1 MLDKTQIEITKAKV
15 NKMKNSKRKLHG
27 LMLLSLLT
35 LSGLVGA
42 TQPIPAAWF
51 ETFKQQASPEQLYDF
66 LYLLPKGGDL
76 HNHLSGSNFSEWWFE
91 LATDQQIN
99 GGYRYY
105 TQIFANMCQ
114 NGNALEFSS
123 IGNFLA
129 FRNIQHSHY
138 EQLGECEKSQYKAL
152 NELNSAEKQGWL
164 NSIRLDKSGEGRDE
178 FFEKHW
184 PRLNELMNNPYI
196 QAALLVKNMQAFGQ
210 ENLVYLETQV
220 GARNMLRADGSF
232 FEPADVV
239 DIYRQRLAQKDALS
253 SGVTTRLQYTL
264 LRFTPD
270 AEQQLEWIYRFV
282 DQNRDLYVGINMAG
296 REDNDKGYPLR
307 FLSTLRKLRST
318 LPAVDLAIH
327 AGEVDEPNF
336 HVRDTLLLGAT
347 RIGHG
352 VNLIDDP
359 QTMLLMR
366 NGQAMV
372 EINLVSNFL
381 LEYINDYSQH
391 PFPEY
396 LRTGIPVALSTDD
409 RGMWDSTMT
418 DEYYV
423 AVKQFNLSWQ
433 ELIKLGE
440 NSLQYSFVDEKT
452 KQRLLAQYDARLEK
466 FIKDFKRQGMNMLK
480 TTQSPKR
487 GFICQYYSLCKP

>member
-1 MLDKTQIEITKAKV
+1 
-15 NKMKNSKRKLHG
+15 MKNSKRKLHG

-35 LSGLVGA
+35 LSGLVRA
-42 TQPIPAAWF
+42 TQPMPAPWF

-91 LATDQQIN
+91 LATDQTLN

-105 TQIFANMCQ
+105 TQIFATICQ
-114 NGNALEFSS
+114 KADALEFNS

-138 EQLGECEKSQYKAL
+138 EQLAECEKSQYKL
-152 NELNSAEKQGWL
+152 VNELSAAEKQGWL
-164 NSIRLDKSGEGRDE
+164 NSIRLNKSGEGRDE

-184 PRLNELMNNPYI
+184 PRLNDLMNNPYI

-253 SGVTTRLQYTL
+253 SGVTARLQYTL
-264 LRFTPD
+264 LRFTAD

-282 DQNRDLYVGINMAG
+282 DQHRDLYVGINMAG

-318 LPAVDLAIH
+318 LPAIDLSIH

-372 EINLVSNFL
+372 EINLVSNLL

-423 AVKQFNLSWQ
+423 ALKQFNLSWQ
-433 ELIKLGE
+433 ELVKLGE
-440 NSLQYSFVDEKT
+440 NSLRYSFVDEAT
-452 KQRLLAQYDARLEK
+452 KQRLLGQYKARITK
-466 FIKDFKRQGMNMLK
+466 FVKDFKRQGMSMLK
-480 TTQSPKR
+480 NTQSPKR
-487 GFICQYYSLCKP
+487 GFICQYYSLCKL

>member
-1 MLDKTQIEITKAKV
+1 
-15 NKMKNSKRKLHG
+15 MKNSKRKLHG

-35 LSGLVGA
+35 LSGLVRA
-42 TQPIPAAWF
+42 TQPIPAPWF

-91 LATDQQIN
+91 LATDQTLN

-105 TQIFANMCQ
+105 TQIFATICQ
-114 NGNALEFSS
+114 KADALEFNS

-138 EQLGECEKSQYKAL
+138 EQLAECEKSQYKL
-152 NELNSAEKQGWL
+152 VNELSAAEKQGWL

-184 PRLNELMNNPYI
+184 PRLNDLMNNPYI

-253 SGVTTRLQYTL
+253 SGVTARLQYTL
-264 LRFTPD
+264 LRFTAD

-282 DQNRDLYVGINMAG
+282 DQHRDLYVGINMAG

-318 LPAVDLAIH
+318 LPAIDLSIH

-372 EINLVSNFL
+372 EINLVSNLL

-423 AVKQFNLSWQ
+423 ALKQFNLSWQ
-433 ELIKLGE
+433 ELVKLGE
-440 NSLQYSFVDEKT
+440 NSLRYSFVDEAT
-452 KQRLLAQYDARLEK
+452 KQRLLGQYKARLTK
-466 FIKDFKRQGMNMLK
+466 FVKDFKRQGMSMLK
-480 TTQSPKR
+480 NTQSPKR
-487 GFICQYYSLCKP
+487 GFICQYYSLCKL

>member
-1 MLDKTQIEITKAKV
+1 
-15 NKMKNSKRKLHG
+15 MKNSKRKLHG

-35 LSGLVGA
+35 LSGLVRA
-42 TQPIPAAWF
+42 TQPIPAPWF

-91 LATDQQIN
+91 LATDQTLN

-105 TQIFANMCQ
+105 TQIFATICQ
-114 NGNALEFSS
+114 KADALEFNS

-138 EQLGECEKSQYKAL
+138 EQLAECEKSQYKL
-152 NELNSAEKQGWL
+152 VNELSAAEKQGWL

-184 PRLNELMNNPYI
+184 PRLNDLMNNPYI

-253 SGVTTRLQYTL
+253 SGVTARLQYTL
-264 LRFTPD
+264 LRFTAD

-282 DQNRDLYVGINMAG
+282 DQHRDLYVGINMAG

-318 LPAVDLAIH
+318 LPAVDLSIH

-366 NGQAMV
+366 NGQVMV
-372 EINLVSNFL
+372 EINLVSNLL

-418 DEYYV
+418 DEYYI

-452 KQRLLAQYDARLEK
+452 KQRLLGQYDARLEK

-480 TTQSPKR
+480 STQSPKR